1 MERYTVSLEDD
12 LAKEFEQFIQ
22 LRGYKNRSEAVRD
35 LIRDKLK
42 QERLIEEPQSDCVA
56 CLSYVYNHHE
66 RDLSRRLAKS
76 HHGHYDI
83 SLSTLHVHLDHDNC
97 LESVILKGKTPEVQ
111 AFADQ
116 VISQPGVRHGR
127 LFILPMEEEDT

>member
-1 MERYTVSLEDD
+1 MERYTVSLEDE
-12 LAKEFEQFIQ
+12 LAEEFEQFIQ
-22 LRGYKNRSEAVRD
+22 QRGYKNRSEAIRD

-42 QERLIEEPQSDCVA
+42 QERLEAEPDSQCVG

-66 RDLSRRLAKS
+66 RDLSRRLTER
-76 HHGHYDI
+76 HHGHHDI

-97 LESVILKGKTPEVQ
+97 LEAVILKGKTPEVQ
-111 AFADQ
+111 AFADG

-127 LFILPMEEEDT
+127 LFILPMEET

>member
-1 MERYTVSLEDD
+1 MERYTVSLEDE
-12 LAKEFEQFIQ
+12 LAQEFEQFIQ
-22 LRGYKNRSEAVRD
+22 ARGYKNRSEAIRD

-42 QERLIEEPQSDCVA
+42 QEHMIAEPNSDCVG

-66 RDLSRRLAKS
+66 RDLARRLTER
-76 HHGHYDI
+76 HHGHHDI

-111 AFADQ
+111 AFADGI
-116 VISQPGVRHGR
+116 ISQPGVKYGR
-127 LFILPMEEEDT
+127 LFVLPLED